1 MMTMVLRDSLGGNCK
16 TKMIATLTADQE
28 DLYESLSTCRFARS
42 VSLIQNKLVRNEQVD
57 PGVIIS
63 RLKKEVAELKAEIA
77 ILKGGEQKEHLTAE
91 DIERCNLL
99 VKEFIQTD
107 EHKTMV
113 MPDRLMIN
121 QCFYHFKS
129 LYKNLEKKAGGGGAL
144 KENMITNGN
153 VEDSPAKVITK
164 ADPQQEQ
171 EIQRLNMLVKQRDNE
186 IGILLNYLNKKKE
199 QGAVTMLPNGG
210 DVKV

>member
-1 MMTMVLRDSLGGNCK
+1 
-16 TKMIATLTADQE
+16 
-28 DLYESLSTCRFARS
+28 
-42 VSLIQNKLVRNEQVD
+42 
-57 PGVIIS
+57 
-63 RLKKEVAELKAEIA
+63 
-77 ILKGGEQKEHLTAE
+77 
-91 DIERCNLL
+91 
-99 VKEFIQTD
+99 
-107 EHKTMV
+107 MV